1 MLSGVLLGVSVVFCA
16 PQERENKTKYV
27 LLHSTNEI
35 CANKPLPA
43 ARLYPMNIQH
53 TDTHSF
59 GRNHWGG
66 EMI

>member
-1 MLSGVLLGVSVVFCA
+1 MLSGVFLDGSVVFCA
-16 PQERENKTKYV
+16 PQERENKAEYV

-35 CANKPLPA
+35 CVNKPLSA
-43 ARLYPMNIQH
+43 ARLYPMSIQH

-66 EMI
+66 EII